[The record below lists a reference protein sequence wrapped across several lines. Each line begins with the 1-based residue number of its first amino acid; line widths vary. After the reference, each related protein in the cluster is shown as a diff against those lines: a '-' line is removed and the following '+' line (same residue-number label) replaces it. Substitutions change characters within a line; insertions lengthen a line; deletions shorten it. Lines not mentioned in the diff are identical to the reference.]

1 MIVSISAPPSFRP
14 FINILRSGL
23 EIKFGEGWMKINLQT
38 SLSHTSYLAWTPPF
52 KSSCLALP
60 IRALV
65 PSLLGSEK
73 GRGKV
78 SKQRRLSGGEG
89 PGFLGIYMSIQ
100 RLCWQQYNSGFVFP
114 LTFKQIQSKKATCG
128 VCFSPSRL
136 SNSQFGIWQ
145 KGKVVEY
152 ISPVAFFFF
161 SGKSKKI

>member
-65 PSLLGSEK
+65 PSLLASEK

-89 PGFLGIYMSIQ
+89 PGSWEFTWVYNVFVDSNIIQ
-100 RLCWQQYNSGFVFP
+100 GLSFHWLLNRSRVRKRHAVFVFLQAGWVIP
-114 LTFKQIQSKKATCG
+114 NLGYDRRVKLLNIYR
-128 VCFSPSRL
+128 P
-136 SNSQFGIWQ
+136 
-145 KGKVVEY
+145 
-152 ISPVAFFFF
+152 
-161 SGKSKKI
+161 